1 MSYILH
7 DLCLG
12 GQFASVEDFFESLRN
27 YTFPILNKIKD
38 KNENIIW
45 KKDTFWQSEIC
56 KGVCLTNIPKKR
68 NERSSEIAQLQM
80 QLMKIAYEEPFYG
93 ADSASDLKVKE
104 YQFDEEY
111 REYFE
116 ERNCFTNAIENEGII
131 ISFIHPAYS
140 CMKLPLCVEYND
152 TESTYNIDNIYSLEW
167 WKREPEIKTWRIG
180 RKYLVEVRANEFEYH
195 PPHFHVSCNEF
206 SAVFKMSD
214 GNLYKDG
221 KKKWTYQMVTEIKD
235 WYETNKEELQEAW
248 KNLHSSCF

>member
-1 MSYILH
+1 MDYYLNEYSLR
-7 DLCLG
+7 

-111 REYFE
+111 RE
-116 ERNCFTNAIENEGII
+116 
-131 ISFIHPAYS
+131 
-140 CMKLPLCVEYND
+140 
-152 TESTYNIDNIYSLEW
+152 
-167 WKREPEIKTWRIG
+167 
-180 RKYLVEVRANEFEYH
+180 
-195 PPHFHVSCNEF
+195 
-206 SAVFKMSD
+206 
-214 GNLYKDG
+214 
-221 KKKWTYQMVTEIKD
+221 
-235 WYETNKEELQEAW
+235 
-248 KNLHSSCF
+248 

>member
-1 MSYILH
+1 MDYYLNEYSLR
-7 DLCLG
+7 

-45 KKDTFWQSEIC
+45 KKDTFWKSEIC